1 MDSIVGGV
9 KRIQKYMTS
18 SGGGNVTA
26 NIFCIALSL
35 SHNECKLCAV
45 IHKYDKNSAGL
56 LVGRENVTL
65 IRKKNIMDKS
75 TGIQQT
81 HSMYYKISV

>member
-1 MDSIVGGV
+1 
-9 KRIQKYMTS
+9 MTS
-18 SGGGNVTA
+18 SGGGSVTA

-45 IHKYDKNSAGL
+45 IHKYDKNLAGL
-56 LVGRENVTL
+56 LVGREYVVTL
-65 IRKKNIMDKS
+65 IRKKNVMDKS